1 MRGVLQREGM
11 CGMSSI
17 AKKMAAA
24 AKRIGYGVQKDG
36 RNDFHRYDY
45 TSAGAVRMACGRAMG
60 EEGIAVSSSIMV
72 LCSEQ
77 RLSEKG
83 KNQNHVE
90 VLVTLTFVCSDTG
103 ETLTTQGLGC
113 GSDVS
118 DKAPMKAVTAAEKYA
133 YVSAFTLAMG
143 EEPEQATEHDGH
155 QEAAQRRGGKSEPTP
170 QQAESV
176 AALRAECGLLMREV
190 RSAEDL
196 HAWFKGAY
204 PLLSKVPSDVAMTA
218 RTMISRR
225 AAALGVDD
233 DTIGGWADAIRKA
246 GA

>member
-1 MRGVLQREGM
+1 
-11 CGMSSI
+11 MSQAKI
-17 AKKMAAA
+17 AEKMAGA

-60 EEGIAVSSSIMV
+60 EEGIAVSSSIAV

-90 VLVTLTFVCSDTG
+90 VLVTLTFVCAETG

-133 YVSAFTLAMG
+133 YVSAFTIAMG
-143 EEPEQATEHDGH
+143 EDPEQDADHDGH
-155 QEAAQRRGGKSEPTP
+155 QQAAQRQQEAARTP
-170 QQAESV
+170 EQEKAIGD
-176 AALRAECGLLMREV
+176 LRAELGLLMKEV
-190 RSAEDL
+190 RSHEDM
-196 HAWFKGAY
+196 HAWFRGAY
-204 PLLSKVPSDVAMTA
+204 PLLSRVPSDIAATS

-225 AAALGVDD
+225 ASALGVDD
-233 DTIGGWADAIRKA
+233 DMIAGWAKA
-246 GA
+246 LRGEA

>member
-1 MRGVLQREGM
+1 
-11 CGMSSI
+11 MSQASI
-17 AKKMAAA
+17 AKRMAAA

-36 RNDFHRYDY
+36 RNEFHRYDY

-60 EEGIAVSSSIMV
+60 EEGIAVSSSIAV

-90 VLVTLTFVCSDTG
+90 VLVTLTFVCAETG

-143 EEPEQATEHDGH
+143 EDPEQDTEHDGH
-155 QEAAQRRGGKSEPTP
+155 QEAAQKQQPKSAPTP
-170 QQAESV
+170 EQV
-176 AALRAECGLLMREV
+176 KHVDALRSEMGLLMKEV
-190 RSAEDL
+190 RSAEDM

-204 PLLSKVPSDVAMTA
+204 PLLGKVPSDIAATS
-218 RTMISRR
+218 RTMIARR
-225 AAALGVDD
+225 AAALGVTDD
-233 DTIGGWADAIRKA
+233 QIGTWADAIRGKA
-246 GA
+246 AA

>member
-1 MRGVLQREGM
+1 
-11 CGMSSI
+11 MSQASI
-17 AKKMAAA
+17 AKRMAEA

-36 RNDFHRYDY
+36 RNEFHRYDY

-60 EEGIAVSSSIMV
+60 EEGIAVSSAIKV

-90 VLVTLTFVCSDTG
+90 VLVTLTFVCAESG

-133 YVSAFTLAMG
+133 YVSAFTIAMG
-143 EEPEQATEHDGH
+143 EDPEQDAEHDGH
-155 QEAAQRRGGKSEPTP
+155 QQAAQPKQPEATRSPEMEK
-170 QQAESV
+170 AIND
-176 AALRAECGLLMREV
+176 LRAELNLLMKEV

-204 PLLSKVPSDVAMTA
+204 PLLGKVPSDIAATS

-225 AAALGVDD
+225 ASALGVDD
-233 DTIGGWADAIRKA
+233 DQIATWADAIRK
-246 GA
+246 GAA

>member
-1 MRGVLQREGM
+1 MGEQAK
-11 CGMSSI
+11 I
-17 AKKMAAA
+17 AAKMAAA
-24 AKRIGYGVQKDG
+24 AKRIGYGVQTDG
-36 RNDFHRYDY
+36 RNEFHKYNY

-60 EEGIAVSSSIMV
+60 EEGIAVSSAIAV

-90 VLVTLTFVCSDTG
+90 VLVTLTFVCAESG

-133 YVSAFTLAMG
+133 YVSAFTIAMG
-143 EEPEQATEHDGH
+143 EDPEQDADHDGH
-155 QEAAQRRGGKSEPTP
+155 QEAAQRQGAASEPTP
-170 QQAESV
+170 QQTESV
-176 AALRAECGLLMREV
+176 NALRAECGLLMKEV

-204 PLLSKVPSDVAMTA
+204 PLLAKVPSDVAGTA
-218 RTMISRR
+218 RNMISRR

-233 DTIGGWADAIRKA
+233 DMIATWADAIRK
-246 GA
+246 GAT